1 MSALDFGVL
10 SVLLTLGFY
19 FLNKRLYRRYPKV
32 WLAPLVLT
40 PLALLAVVIS
50 VQIPYADYAGS
61 THWLVWLLG
70 PATLAFALPLYE
82 YRQLMRRHV
91 LSLTVGTLVAVSTGV
106 GGSVLLARWLDL
118 PVLLQKSL
126 MARSITT
133 PFALAAAHSIGGSAD
148 LTGLFVILTGV
159 TGMVLGRAV
168 LGCLPVRSA
177 IARGAAFGGASHAA
191 GTARAREIG
200 ETEGVVSSL
209 VMMIGGALTVLVAPL
224 VAGWLW

>member
-19 FLNKRLYRRYPKV
+19 FLNKRLYRCYPKV

-106 GGSVLLARWLDL
+106 ARCCW
-118 PVLLQKSL
+118 
-126 MARSITT
+126 R
-133 PFALAAAHSIGGSAD
+133 
-148 LTGLFVILTGV
+148 
-159 TGMVLGRAV
+159 
-168 LGCLPVRSA
+168 
-177 IARGAAFGGASHAA
+177 
-191 GTARAREIG
+191 
-200 ETEGVVSSL
+200 
-209 VMMIGGALTVLVAPL
+209 
-224 VAGWLW
+224 AGWTCRCCCKSR